1 MAAINTGRVIVGG
14 LVAGLII
21 NVVEFVMN
29 MFVLAGDMKAVY
41 EKMGMAEPG
50 GAVIGGY
57 VVLAFVLGLLL
68 AWLYAAIRPRFGAGP
83 KTAAIAAL
91 ALWVGAALV
100 PVVGWVMMGTYP
112 MRLAIIGLVYGF
124 VEFLI
129 GALAAGAIYQ
139 EKAAT

>member
-1 MAAINTGRVIVGG
+1 MAAINTGRVIIGG

-29 MFVLAGDMKAVY
+29 MFVVAGDMKAVY

-83 KTAAIAAL
+83 KTAVIAAL

-100 PVVGWVMMGTYP
+100 PMVSWVMMGTYP
-112 MRLAIIGLVYGF
+112 MRLTIIGLVYGF

-139 EKAAT
+139 EGAAT

>member
-1 MAAINTGRVIVGG
+1 MAAINAGRVIVGG

-21 NVVEFVMN
+21 NVVEFIMN

-41 EKMGMAEPG
+41 EKMGMAEPA
-50 GAVIGGY
+50 GAAMGVY

-83 KTAAIAAL
+83 RTAAIAAL
-91 ALWVGAALV
+91 VLWLGSALV
-100 PVVGWVMMGTYP
+100 PMVGWLMMGTYP
-112 MRLAIIGLVYGF
+112 VRLVIIGLLYGF
-124 VEFLI
+124 VEYLL

-139 EKAAT
+139 EGAAA